1 MRGPLNRIFATTG
14 SIATQMKIARRYLYA
29 LIHHGSIR
37 KYWNFMR
44 VEWARWRGHTTV
56 KGFPYVLKIESTNIC
71 NLECPFCLDRD
82 RSSFNQEG
90 MRGFGRMKADAFKE
104 IIDQLKPYAFNVNMY
119 GSGEPLLF
127 PEAYEMMRYA
137 ADNDIGVRIS
147 SNLSMKEFTEEQCE
161 KILGAGIEHLIVSCH
176 GASQETYEKY
186 MVGGNF
192 ERVIKNMR
200 LLVATKK
207 KMGLKTPFIDW
218 QFLIFS
224 HNQHELETAKAM
236 ADDIGIDL
244 LRLIYPNI
252 PAEHKEE
259 WKPRDE
265 GEATGYHINE
275 DEAGKSDNAEA
286 NGQANGQLANTEA
299 NRQANGQA
307 AGKAESNGAAPAKSE
322 PKKKG
327 KQKKIATERCS
338 WPYRSI
344 YFNWDGGI
352 LPCCD
357 GTTKPS
363 YDIGKFGDGSDVKEI
378 WNGPDYVKVR
388 EYANWK
394 VAPQDMDK
402 RYTCAT
408 CLKPLAPFIM
418 HDKGMLLEPGIESQV
433 KATLSTATNPPEE
446 ADALVAAAKGS

>member
-29 LIHHGSIR
+29 LVHHGSIR
-37 KYWNFMR
+37 KYWNFAR

-82 RSSFNQEG
+82 RKSFEQEG

-147 SNLSMKEFTEEQCE
+147 SNLSMKDFTEEQCE

-192 ERVIKNMR
+192 DRVIKNMR
-200 LLVATKK
+200 LLVKTKRK
-207 KMGLKTPFIDW
+207 LGQKTPFIDW

-224 HNQHELETAKAM
+224 HNQHELKTAQAM

-275 DEAGKSDNAEA
+275 KDAGKKEAEA
-286 NGQANGQLANTEA
+286 AT
-299 NRQANGQA
+299 NGQA
-307 AGKAESNGAAPAKSE
+307 AQDGATTKKPAA
-322 PKKKG
+322 KKG
-327 KQKKIATERCS
+327 KKIATERCS

-363 YDIGKFGDGSDVKEI
+363 YDIGKFGDGADVKDI
-378 WNGPDYVKVR
+378 WNGPDYVNVR
-388 EYANWK
+388 RYANWK
-394 VAPQDMDK
+394 VAPQDMDR

-418 HDKGMLLEPGIESQV
+418 YDKGMSLEPGIESQV
-433 KATLSTATNPPEE
+433 KATLAKAINPPEQ
-446 ADALVAAAKGS
+446 ADKLVAAAKGS